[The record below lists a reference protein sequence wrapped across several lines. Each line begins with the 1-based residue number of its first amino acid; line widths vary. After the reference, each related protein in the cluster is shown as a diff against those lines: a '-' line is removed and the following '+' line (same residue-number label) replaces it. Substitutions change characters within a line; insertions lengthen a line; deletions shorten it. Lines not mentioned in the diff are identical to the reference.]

1 MAVIYLGDVIAARA
15 EGLSF
20 QDGYLARAVAF
31 GLATLCALSLARNR
45 PIGAEA

>member
-1 MAVIYLGDVIAARA
+1 MIYLGDVIAARA
-15 EGLSF
+15 EALSF
-20 QDGYLARAVAF
+20 QDGYLALAVAF